1 MGNKLTIFQ
10 ITVCETVV
18 TNARGGIY
26 FINRKTK
33 GYLPEGVGLLNMSSS
48 TLKEELWFATIF
60 GWDTLKSKHSAIGN
74 TPPAHDVPG
83 TSPEGP
89 LKVLTSG
96 S

>member
-48 TLKEELWFATIF
+48 TLKEEL
-60 GWDTLKSKHSAIGN
+60 
-74 TPPAHDVPG
+74 
-83 TSPEGP
+83 
-89 LKVLTSG
+89 
-96 S
+96 